1 MHNQDRRHDID
12 AWRVIAI
19 LAVYLHH
26 VGMPFNGDEFHIMNA
41 SSNKTLDDLMVLFEQ
56 FRLPL
61 LFLISGVGTI
71 YAFKKRTWVQFT
83 LERFKRLWVPLIFG
97 VLVIVP
103 PQTYFEHKNQ
113 YSSYFEFYAQLFDH
127 IEVNHLWFIEN
138 LFYLSLVCIPLI
150 LWLRSKKSKTFREII
165 LQFGTKKYGLLLGIL
180 PLLIIKIVSKSYFP
194 EDSKDIL
201 NLSSTLFYGYFF
213 VSGIIISTI
222 PQLWNSLKQLR
233 RLHLIIAVFSLSVFY
248 AYYFLPDSLASK
260 YWSLE
265 TRWNIWYGLSS
276 LLSWTVLISLLGY
289 GQIWFNKKNNYLRQ
303 ANEAI
308 YPFYILHQTIIV
320 GLAYYIVQWDVSIG
334 LKMLALLLSS
344 LPLIL
349 LIYRLLIYPYK
360 IPRLVMGM
368 KAKETPKHE

>member
-1 MHNQDRRHDID
+1 MHNTDRRYDID

-26 VGMPFNGDEFHIMNA
+26 VGMPFNGDDFHIMNP
-41 SSNKTLDDLMVLFEQ
+41 SSSKTLDDIMVLFEQ

-71 YAFKKRTWVQFT
+71 YAFKKRTWAQFT
-83 LERFKRLWVPLIFG
+83 LERFRRLCIPLIFG
-97 VLVIVP
+97 VLFIVP

-113 YSSYFEFYAQLFDH
+113 YSSYFEFYAQLFDY
-127 IEVNHLWFIEN
+127 IKVNHLWFIEN
-138 LFYLSLVCIPLI
+138 LFYLSLACIPLI
-150 LWLRSKKSKTFREII
+150 LWLRSPTSRTSRELI
-165 LQFGTKKYGLLLGIL
+165 LQLGTKKYGLLLGIL

-213 VSGIIISTI
+213 VSGIIIATI
-222 PQLWNSLKQLR
+222 PQLWNTLKQFR
-233 RLHLIIAVFSLSVFY
+233 RFHLLMAMLSLSLFY
-248 AYYFLPDSLASK
+248 TYYFLPDSLASK

-289 GQIWFNKKNNYLRQ
+289 GQVWFNKKSKFLQ
-303 ANEAI
+303 KANEAI
-308 YPFYILHQTIIV
+308 YPFYVLHQTVIV
-320 GLAYYIVQWDVSIG
+320 SLAYYIIQWNASIG
-334 LKMLALLLSS
+334 LKMIALLLSS
-344 LPLIL
+344 LLIIL
-349 LIYRLLIYPYK
+349 LIYRLLIYPFK
-360 IPRLVMGM
+360 ISRLVMGM
-368 KAKETPKHE
+368 KAKSTSKHE